1 MNLNGS
7 IMKTIKESLF
17 LRLIKSNTGVSSKNF
32 FLVCTTII
40 GVLLLLVLIGGMVVD
55 IVFHHTI
62 TLSMGEAA
70 GFIGAVAGL
79 FGAAG
84 LTKAGSEW
92 SENKFLYNT
101 SNKVNNDEHSQQ
113 CEDDDEDIPIPDE
126 DEVEE

>member
-1 MNLNGS
+1 MNLNGL
-7 IMKTIKESLF
+7 IMKAVKESF
-17 LRLIKSNTGVSSKNF
+17 FMKLIKSNTGVSSKNF

-40 GVLLLLVLIGGMVVD
+40 GTLLLLVLIGGMVVD
-55 IVFHHTI
+55 IVFQHTI
-62 TLSMGEAA
+62 TISMGEAA

-101 SNKVNNDEHSQQ
+101 TNKVNDDSNSQQ
-113 CEDDDEDIPIPDE
+113 CEDDEEDIPIP
-126 DEVEE
+126 EEE

>member
-1 MNLNGS
+1 MNLNGL
-7 IMKTIKESLF
+7 IMKAVKESF
-17 LRLIKSNTGVSSKNF
+17 FMRLIKSNTGVSSKNF

-40 GVLLLLVLIGGMVVD
+40 GTLLLLVLISGMIVD
-55 IVFHHTI
+55 IIFQHTI
-62 TLSMGEAA
+62 TISMGEAA

-101 SNKVNNDEHSQQ
+101 SNKVNDNSNSQQ
-113 CEDDDEDIPIPDE
+113 CEDDEEDIPIP
-126 DEVEE
+126 EEE

>member
-1 MNLNGS
+1 MNLNGL
-7 IMKTIKESLF
+7 IMKAVKESF
-17 LRLIKSNTGVSSKNF
+17 FMKLIKSNTGVSSKNF

-40 GVLLLLVLIGGMVVD
+40 GTLLLLVLIGGMVVD
-55 IVFHHTI
+55 IVFQHTI
-62 TLSMGEAA
+62 TISMGEAA

-101 SNKVNNDEHSQQ
+101 SNKVNDDSNSQQ
-113 CEDDDEDIPIPDE
+113 CEDDEEDIPIP
-126 DEVEE
+126 EEE